1 MNGTNF
7 VVKVFS
13 PVSGELGQEKLF
25 SNLAEAIE
33 FKLSEGEY
41 GYPCK
46 VYRLVEFQE
55 VDPSFVEEVQ

>member
-1 MNGTNF
+1 MNEINF
-7 VVKVFS
+7 IVKVYN
-13 PVSGELGQEKLF
+13 PYTGELGGEKFF

-33 FKLSEGEY
+33 FKNSETTW
-41 GYPCK
+41 GYPAK